1 MSARGNVL
9 VVDDEIGP
17 LESLRMVM
25 KPHHFVETAS
35 SGQEAL
41 QLIARKPFDLV
52 TLDLNMPDM
61 HGIEVLRRIKEE
73 QENVEV
79 VIVTGYGTLST
90 AQQAIRY
97 GAFDYITKPFE
108 VAEIIKVTEN
118 AVRKKRLGE
127 SMRGVVSDLLHRGRK
142 DGRKETGADSGP
154 DKASDLSLSDGA
166 CFPLRDIYALYRE
179 LSLVDFVKVLS
190 RILEEKNPHM
200 HQHSERVD
208 LYSMMVAESLMIS
221 EQDREN
227 LRIAA
232 FLHDIGKVGI
242 SNDIINKQ
250 GPLNALEWKEV
261 REHPRRGIQLVEPL
275 GLPHEILSII
285 LHHHESF
292 DGEGYP
298 KGLKGHEIPMGARI
312 IRVVDS
318 YDAMSSNR
326 PYREARPDQ
335 WVIDELMRCSGS
347 DFDPQII
354 EVFVDILERHEQLIL
369 NSSP

>member
-1 MSARGNVL
+1 MSIRGNIL

-17 LESLRMVM
+17 LESLRIVM
-25 KPHHFVETAS
+25 KPHHTVETAV

-41 QLIARKPFDLV
+41 QLIATRPFDVV

-61 HGIEVLRRIKEE
+61 NGIEVLKRIKEE
-73 QENVEV
+73 NESVEV

-97 GAFDYITKPFE
+97 GAFDYITKPFDVVE
-108 VAEIIKVTEN
+108 MVEVTEN

-127 SMRGVVSDLLHRGRK
+127 SMRGVVSGLLERNR
-142 DGRKETGADSGP
+142 RKETGPTEDTEDWRGEPGMKIHEGTS
-154 DKASDLSLSDGA
+154 
-166 CFPLRDIYALYRE
+166 FPLRDIFTLYRE

-190 RILEEKNPHM
+190 RILEEKNLHM

-208 LYSMMVAESLMIS
+208 LYAMMVAAHFDLPEA
-221 EQDREN
+221 EREN

-242 SNDIINKQ
+242 SNDIINKE
-250 GPLNALEWKEV
+250 GPLNETEWAEV
-261 REHPRRGIQLVEPL
+261 RDHPRRGIQLVEPL
-275 GLPHEILSII
+275 GLPHSVLSII

-292 DGEGYP
+292 DGTGYP
-298 KGLKGHEIPMGARI
+298 KGLRGSEIPIGARI

-318 YDAMSSNR
+318 YDAMTSNR
-326 PYREARPDQ
+326 PYRKARSDP
-335 WVIDELMRCSGS
+335 WVMDELARCRGT
-347 DFDPQII
+347 DFDPGIVDVFI
-354 EVFVDILERHEQLIL
+354 EILSRHERLIL
-369 NSSP
+369 DNSF